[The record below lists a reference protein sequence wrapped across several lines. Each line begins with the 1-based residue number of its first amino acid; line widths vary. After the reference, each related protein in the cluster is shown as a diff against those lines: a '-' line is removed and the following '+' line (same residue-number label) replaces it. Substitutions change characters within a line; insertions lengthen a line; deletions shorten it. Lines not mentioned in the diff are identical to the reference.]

1 MTATENEKRTE
12 FQKGWDAALSAARD
26 WHEAQAK
33 QALVQSRRSR
43 FPKNLEREAEV
54 HRHSAEMIT
63 TLDPR
68 DV

>member
-1 MTATENEKRTE
+1 MTGTSNEHSADFKR
-12 FQKGWDAALSAARD
+12 GWDAAIQAARD

-54 HRHSAEMIT
+54 HKRCAEMIV
-63 TLDPR
+63 TLSPD